1 VQKAPEVLKAYAR
14 WSADLPDEWSTGVA
28 FLNIPP
34 LPAVP
39 EPLRGKS
46 VVALRGCYCGDSPE
60 DGEEQLRPVRE
71 ELGETIMDTFGPMP
85 FAAMDAISMDP
96 VDPMG
101 ARQHSE
107 MLADLTPEAIE
118 TLVEVAG
125 EGSGSPLIVLELRQ
139 LGGALERTADR
150 LSSMGAGDSRFIM
163 NGVGP
168 AFTPEMAE
176 GVVAFL
182 KGVAEATRPF
192 QTGDTY
198 VNFMELDGAS
208 TERVRAAYAP
218 EDYERL
224 VALKDR
230 YDPNNLFR
238 FNRNIPPSQ
247 NGS

>member
-1 VQKAPEVLKAYAR
+1 METAAEVLEAYAR
-14 WSADLPDEWSTGVA
+14 WSADLPDEMSTGVA

-34 LPAVP
+34 LPALP
-39 EPLRGKS
+39 EPLRGRS
-46 VVALRGCYCGDSPE
+46 VIALRGCYCGESPE
-60 DGEEQLRPVRE
+60 AGEELLRPLRE
-71 ELGETIMDTFGPMP
+71 ELGEVIMDTFGPMP
-85 FAAMDAISMDP
+85 FAAMDSISMDP

-107 MLADLTPEAIE
+107 MLSDLSPEIIE

-125 EGSGSPLIVLELRQ
+125 AGSESPLIVLELRQ
-139 LGGALERTADR
+139 LGGALARTADR
-150 LSSMGAGDSRFIM
+150 LSTMGAGDSRFIM

-176 GVVAFL
+176 GVLAHL
-182 KGVAEATRPF
+182 ARVAEATRPF

-198 VNFMELDGAS
+198 VNFMELEGAS
-208 TERVRAAYAP
+208 PERVKAAYAP

-230 YDPNNLFR
+230 HDPDNLFR
-238 FNRNIPPSQ
+238 FNRNIAPSK
-247 NGS
+247 NGH